1 MKNTIII
8 IFSVLLYSIGANA
21 KTPVAADRW
30 LEIDLYWFEHKDM
43 EKSATLFWERYEP
56 LMKGIDGWKGV
67 IINVG
72 WITDYLYEWQGDL
85 NQEIKLPKNMKTWGS
100 IKDGGQLAGTTPE
113 RMELWK
119 ERFEKADKPVSI
131 DYEKWTYADLKK
143 LVTIIK
149 KVAQNKY
156 NLKDIKVGTFITGGQ
171 NSYDGDKALF
181 SVRHPNS
188 YRNGKPNMIAKLEA
202 ENHKYG
208 AFPTGIP
215 AGTPLTEFFGKQW
228 GSLSKALNLDVI
240 ILRDGFL
247 GTGLYSRRK
256 GPYGETAP
264 KDPELVAAWSK
275 ATADLVKQTKIANP
289 KALVIGYSNAA
300 SAVGGWRANC
310 FDLESIAKEGFLDG
324 WIDQSWAGSW
334 NEVGQR
340 PVMNYV
346 PEVRFWSSPL
356 LGYSYMLS
364 YMLTHS
370 AMLAETKVHH
380 YFLTE
385 TFDAWETWDMIHNA
399 RERLRWGIW
408 AYSHAA
414 LKTPNGLKMPEG
426 SYISWCNRGKSL
438 LPEEDV
444 QFLAQTTN
452 EAFVDAAETKTVFG
466 PTIVYNRSAMQWQAE
481 NKPEQNIKE
490 WIDEQAGT
498 LMKWS
503 APIMSV
509 TRMEYLPSVE
519 SDLFIFQTPSH
530 LNSLEKEN
538 LITVLNS
545 GKPSMIIGSPAGGLD
560 KEIADILGVYSND
573 TLINGTKYIGT
584 INYKTDGIYTSL
596 PNTFPIFQPFTQN
609 KFSNEL
615 ESIYSVSSS
624 PALGYKQT
632 QGKNFIYWDA
642 PDFFNNLPSGSD
654 NYKGSLDQIMG
665 SPVSYVLTARL
676 INETQKKSGFAYV
689 QEIKQDQPV
698 QLSMWQL
705 KDGSF
710 KIMAGNL
717 EEGINHTVNHT
728 VNTVLNLPSLFVKNQ
743 SIEVSELWSKSK
755 TIIGN
760 KKIDINLTQA
770 QTKLYKIEKQ

>member
-1 MKNTIII
+1 MKKTLI
-8 IFSVLLYSIGANA
+8 LLFNILFFSIGTNA

-30 LEIDLYWFEHKDM
+30 LEIDLYWFEHKNM
-43 EKSATLFWERYEP
+43 EKSANEFWLRYEP
-56 LMKGIDGWKGV
+56 LMQGIDGWKGV

-72 WITDYLYEWQGDL
+72 WITDYLYEWQGDI

-100 IKDGGQLAGTTPE
+100 IKDQGQLAGTTPE
-113 RMELWK
+113 RMDLWK
-119 ERFEKADKPVSI
+119 ERFEKADKPQSI

-143 LVTIIK
+143 LVNILK

-156 NLKDIKVGTFITGGQ
+156 NIKDVKVGTFITGGQ
-171 NSYDGDKALF
+171 NSYDGDNSSF
-181 SVRHPNS
+181 SLRHVNS
-188 YRNGKPNMIAKLEA
+188 YRNGKPNMVAKLEA
-202 ENHKYG
+202 ESHKYG
-208 AFPTGIP
+208 AFPKGIP
-215 AGTPLTEFFGKQW
+215 EGTPLTEFFGKQW

-264 KDPELVAAWSK
+264 KDPALVAAWSN
-275 ATADLVKQTKIANP
+275 AIGDLVKQTKLSNP

-300 SAVGGWRANC
+300 SAIGGWRTNC
-310 FDLESIAKEGFLDG
+310 FDLESIAKEGYLDG

-364 YMLTHS
+364 YMLSHG
-370 AMLAETKVHH
+370 AMLADTKVHH

-399 RERLRWGIW
+399 RERLRWGVW

-414 LKTPNGLKMPEG
+414 VKKPNGLKMPEG
-426 SYISWCNRGKSL
+426 SYISWCNRGKNL

-444 QFLAQTTN
+444 KFLAQTTN
-452 EAFVDAAETKTVFG
+452 DAFADAAETKEVFG
-466 PTIVYNRSAMQWQAE
+466 PTMVYSKSTMEWQSN
-481 NKPEQNIKE
+481 NKPDETIKE

-503 APIMSV
+503 APIMSA
-509 TRMEYLPSVE
+509 TRLEYLPKVE
-519 SDLFIFQTPSH
+519 SDLFMFQTPAH
-530 LNSLEKEN
+530 LNASEKEN
-538 LITVLNS
+538 LISALKS
-545 GKPSMIIGSPAGGLD
+545 GKPAMVIGSPVGGID
-560 KEIADILGVYSND
+560 PDIAALLGVSSTD
-573 TLINGTKYIGT
+573 TAINGTKYIGT
-584 INYKTDGIYTSL
+584 INYKTDGIYSSI

-609 KFSNEL
+609 KFSDGL

-624 PALGYKQT
+624 PVLGYNQT
-632 QGKNFIYWDA
+632 NGKNLIYWDV
-642 PDFFNNLPSGSD
+642 PDFFNNLPSRSD

-665 SPVSYVLTARL
+665 SPTPYVLTARL
-676 INETQKKSGFAYV
+676 MNETMKKAGFAYV
-689 QEIKQDQPV
+689 DEINQSQTV

-717 EEGINHTVNHT
+717 EEGINHTAVHT
-728 VNTVLNLPSLFVKNQ
+728 VSTMLNLPTLFVKNQ
-743 SIEVSELWSKSK
+743 SIEVSELWNNSK

-760 KKIDINLTQA
+760 KKLNIHLDQA
-770 QTKLYKIEKQ
+770 QTKLYKIDKQ

>member
-1 MKNTIII
+1 MKKNLIILFI
-8 IFSVLLYSIGANA
+8 LFCSICTNA
-21 KTPVAADRW
+21 KIPVAADRW

-43 EKSATLFWERYEP
+43 EKSATIFWERYEP

-113 RMELWK
+113 RMDLWK

-143 LVTIIK
+143 LVAIIK
-149 KVAQNKY
+149 KTAQNKY

-171 NSYDGDKALF
+171 NSYDGDKSSF
-181 SVRHPNS
+181 SLRHLNS
-188 YRNGKPNMIAKLEA
+188 YKNGKPNMIAKLAA

-208 AFPTGIP
+208 AFPAGIP
-215 AGTPLTEFFGKQW
+215 EGTPLTEFFGKQW

-264 KDPELVAAWSK
+264 KDPQLVADWSK
-275 ATADLVKQTKIANP
+275 ATADLVKQTKISNP

-300 SAVGGWRANC
+300 SAIGGWRANC
-310 FDLESIAKEGFLDG
+310 FDLETIAKEGFLDG

-356 LGYSYMLS
+356 LGYSYMLG
-364 YMLTHS
+364 YMLSHS
-370 AMLAETKVHH
+370 AMLADTKVRH

-414 LKTPNGLKMPEG
+414 LKTPNGLKMPHG

-444 QFLAQTTN
+444 KFLAQTSN
-452 EAFVDAAETKTVFG
+452 EAFADAAATKEVFG
-466 PTIVYNRSAMQWQAE
+466 PTIVYNRSAMEWQSA
-481 NKPEQNIKE
+481 NKPDETIKE
-490 WIDEQAGT
+490 WID
-498 LMKWS
+498 
-503 APIMSV
+503 
-509 TRMEYLPSVE
+509 
-519 SDLFIFQTPSH
+519 
-530 LNSLEKEN
+530 
-538 LITVLNS
+538 
-545 GKPSMIIGSPAGGLD
+545 
-560 KEIADILGVYSND
+560 
-573 TLINGTKYIGT
+573 
-584 INYKTDGIYTSL
+584 
-596 PNTFPIFQPFTQN
+596 
-609 KFSNEL
+609 
-615 ESIYSVSSS
+615 
-624 PALGYKQT
+624 
-632 QGKNFIYWDA
+632 
-642 PDFFNNLPSGSD
+642 
-654 NYKGSLDQIMG
+654 
-665 SPVSYVLTARL
+665 
-676 INETQKKSGFAYV
+676 
-689 QEIKQDQPV
+689 
-698 QLSMWQL
+698 
-705 KDGSF
+705 
-710 KIMAGNL
+710 
-717 EEGINHTVNHT
+717 
-728 VNTVLNLPSLFVKNQ
+728 
-743 SIEVSELWSKSK
+743 
-755 TIIGN
+755 
-760 KKIDINLTQA
+760 
-770 QTKLYKIEKQ
+770 

>member
-1 MKNTIII
+1 MKKNLIILFI
-8 IFSVLLYSIGANA
+8 LFCSICTNA
-21 KTPVAADRW
+21 KTPVTADRW

-43 EKSATLFWERYEP
+43 EKSATIFWERYEP

-85 NQEIKLPKNMKTWGS
+85 NKEIKLPKNMKTWGS

-113 RMELWK
+113 RMDLWK

-131 DYEKWTYADLKK
+131 EYEKWTYADLKK
-143 LVTIIK
+143 LVAIIK
-149 KVAQNKY
+149 KTAQNKY

-171 NSYDGDKALF
+171 NSYDGDKSSF
-181 SVRHPNS
+181 SLRHLNS
-188 YRNGKPNMIAKLEA
+188 YKNGKPNMIAKLAA

-208 AFPTGIP
+208 AFPAGIP
-215 AGTPLTEFFGKQW
+215 EGTPLTEFFGKQW

-264 KDPELVAAWSK
+264 KDPQLVADWSK
-275 ATADLVKQTKIANP
+275 ATADLVKQTKISNP

-300 SAVGGWRANC
+300 SAIGGWRANC
-310 FDLESIAKEGFLDG
+310 FDLETIAKEGFLDG

-356 LGYSYMLS
+356 LGYSYMLG
-364 YMLTHS
+364 YMLSHS
-370 AMLAETKVHH
+370 AMLADTKVHH

-399 RERLRWGIW
+399 RERLRWGVW

-414 LKTPNGLKMPEG
+414 LKTPNGLKMPHG

-444 QFLAQTTN
+444 KFLAQTTN
-452 EAFVDAAETKTVFG
+452 EAFADAAETKEVFG
-466 PTIVYNRSAMQWQAE
+466 PTIVYNRSAMEWQSA
-481 NKPEQNIKE
+481 NKPDETIKE

-509 TRMEYLPSVE
+509 TRLEYLPKVQ
-519 SDLFIFQTPSH
+519 SDLFVFQTPSH
-530 LNSLEKEN
+530 LNPSEKEN
-538 LITVLNS
+538 VITLLKS
-545 GKPSMIIGSPAGGLD
+545 GKPAMIIGSPAGGLD
-560 KEIADILGVYSND
+560 KEIADILGVSTTD
-573 TLINGTKYIGT
+573 TAITGTKYIGT
-584 INYKTDGIYTSL
+584 INYKTDGIYESL

-609 KFSNEL
+609 KFSTEL

-624 PALGYKQT
+624 PALGYNQAN
-632 QGKNFIYWDA
+632 GKNLIYWDA
-642 PDFFNNLPSGSD
+642 PDFFNNISAGTD

-676 INETQKKSGFAYV
+676 MNEVLKKSGFAFV
-689 QEIKQDQPV
+689 DAIKQEQPV

-717 EEGINHTVNHT
+717 EEGINHTANHT
-728 VNTVLNLPSLFVKNQ
+728 VNTTLNLPTQFVKNQ
-743 SIEVSELWSKSK
+743 SVEVSELWNKSK
-755 TIIGN
+755 IIIGN
-760 KKIDINLTQA
+760 KKLEINLTQA
-770 QTKLYKIEKQ
+770 QTKLYKIEQP

>member
-1 MKNTIII
+1 MKKSLIIL
-8 IFSVLLYSIGANA
+8 FSILYSININA
-21 KTPVAADRW
+21 KIPVAADRW

-43 EKSATLFWERYEP
+43 QKSANEFWERYEP
-56 LMKGIDGWKGV
+56 LMKGIDGWRGV

-100 IKDGGQLAGTTPE
+100 IKDGGQLAGTTTE
-113 RMELWK
+113 RMDLWK
-119 ERFEKADKPVSI
+119 ERFEKADQPQSI
-131 DYEKWTYADLKK
+131 NYEKWTYVDLKK
-143 LVTIIK
+143 LVAIIK
-149 KVAQNKY
+149 KTAQNKY
-156 NLKDIKVGTFITGGQ
+156 HLKDIKVGTFITGGQ
-171 NSYDGDKALF
+171 NSYDGDKSSF
-181 SVRHPNS
+181 SLRHVNS
-188 YRNGKPNMIAKLEA
+188 YKNGKPNMIAKLAA
-202 ENHKYG
+202 ESHKYG
-208 AFPTGIP
+208 AFPRGI
-215 AGTPLTEFFGKQW
+215 AEGTPLTEFFGKQW

-264 KDPELVAAWSK
+264 KDPQLVAEWSK
-275 ATADLVKQTKIANP
+275 ATADLVKQTKLANP

-300 SAVGGWRANC
+300 SAIGGWRANC
-310 FDLESIAKEGFLDG
+310 FDLETIAKEGFLDG

-356 LGYSYMLS
+356 LGYSYMLG

-370 AMLAETKVHH
+370 AMLADTKVHH

-414 LKTPNGLKMPEG
+414 LKTPSGLKMPQG
-426 SYISWCNRGKSL
+426 SYISWCNRGKML

-444 QFLAQTTN
+444 KFLAQTTN
-452 EAFVDAAETKTVFG
+452 DAFADAAETKEVFG
-466 PTIVYNRSAMQWQAE
+466 PTIVYNRSAMEWQSA
-481 NKPEQNIKE
+481 NKPDETIKE

-503 APIMSV
+503 APIMSA
-509 TRMEYLPSVE
+509 TRLEYLPKIE
-519 SDLFIFQTPSH
+519 SDLFVFQAPSH
-530 LNSLEKEN
+530 LNASEKEN
-538 LITVLNS
+538 VITYLKS
-545 GKPSMIIGSPAGGLD
+545 GKPAMVIGSPSGGLD
-560 KEIADILGVYSND
+560 KEIADILGVSSTN
-573 TLINGTKYIGT
+573 TAINGTKYIGT
-584 INYKTDGIYTSL
+584 INYKTDGIYASL

-624 PALGYKQT
+624 PALGYNT
-632 QGKNFIYWDA
+632 TNGKNLIYWDA
-642 PDFFNNLPSGSD
+642 PEFFNNLPGGTD

-676 INETQKKSGFAYV
+676 MNEVMKKSGFVYV
-689 QEIKQDQPV
+689 DEIKQDQPL

-717 EEGINHTVNHT
+717 EEGINHTANHT
-728 VNTVLNLPSLFVKNQ
+728 VGTILNLPALFVKNQ
-743 SIEVSELWSKSK
+743 SVEVAELWNKNK

-760 KKIDINLTQA
+760 KKLEINLTQA
-770 QTKLYKIEKQ
+770 QTKLYKIEKP

>member
-1 MKNTIII
+1 MKKSFIIL
-8 IFSVLLYSIGANA
+8 FSILFCSVTMNA

-43 EKSATLFWERYEP
+43 EKSATIFWERYEP

-85 NQEIKLPKNMKTWGS
+85 SQEIKLPKNMKTWGS

-113 RMELWK
+113 RMDLWK

-131 DYEKWTYADLKK
+131 EYEKWTYADLKK
-143 LVTIIK
+143 LVAIIK

-156 NLKDIKVGTFITGGQ
+156 NLKDVKVGTFITGGQ
-171 NSYDGDKALF
+171 NSYDGDKSSF
-181 SVRHPNS
+181 SLRHLNS
-188 YRNGKPNMIAKLEA
+188 YKNGKPNMIAKLAA

-208 AFPTGIP
+208 AFPAGIP
-215 AGTPLTEFFGKQW
+215 EGTPLTEFFGKQW

-264 KDPELVAAWSK
+264 KDPQLVADWSK
-275 ATADLVKQTKIANP
+275 ATADLVKQTKISNP

-300 SAVGGWRANC
+300 SAIGGWRANC
-310 FDLESIAKEGFLDG
+310 FDLEAIAKEGFLDG

-356 LGYSYMLS
+356 LGYSYMLG
-364 YMLTHS
+364 YMLSHS
-370 AMLAETKVHH
+370 AMLADTKVHH

-399 RERLRWGIW
+399 RERLRWGVW

-414 LKTPNGLKMPEG
+414 LKTPNGLKMPHG

-444 QFLAQTTN
+444 KFLAQTTN
-452 EAFVDAAETKTVFG
+452 EAFADAAETKEIFG
-466 PTIVYNRSAMQWQAE
+466 PTIVYNRSAMEWQSA
-481 NKPEQNIKE
+481 NKPDETIKE

-509 TRMEYLPSVE
+509 TRLEYFPKVE
-519 SDLFIFQTPSH
+519 SDLFVFQTPSH
-530 LNSLEKEN
+530 LNPSEKEN
-538 LITVLNS
+538 LITLLKS
-545 GKPSMIIGSPAGGLD
+545 GKPAMVVGSPAGGLD
-560 KEIADILGVYSND
+560 KEIADILGVSTTD
-573 TLINGTKYIGT
+573 TAITGTKYIGT
-584 INYKTDGIYTSL
+584 INYKTDGIYESL

-609 KFSNEL
+609 KFSTEL

-624 PALGYKQT
+624 PTLGYNQAN
-632 QGKNFIYWDA
+632 GKNLIYWDA
-642 PDFFNNLPSGSD
+642 PDFFNNISAGTD

-676 INETQKKSGFAYV
+676 INEVLKKSGFAYV
-689 QEIKQDQPV
+689 DKIKQDQPV

-717 EEGINHTVNHT
+717 EEGINHTANHT
-728 VNTVLNLPSLFVKNQ
+728 VNTTLNLPTQFVKSQ
-743 SIEVSELWSKSK
+743 SVEVSELWNTSK

-760 KKIDINLTQA
+760 KKLEINLTQA
-770 QTKLYKIEKQ
+770 QTKLYKIEKP

>member
-1 MKNTIII
+1 MKKSFIIL
-8 IFSVLLYSIGANA
+8 FSILFCSISMNA

-43 EKSATLFWERYEP
+43 QKSATIFWERYEP

-113 RMELWK
+113 RMDLWK

-131 DYEKWTYADLKK
+131 EYEKWTYADLKK
-143 LVTIIK
+143 LVALIK

-156 NLKDIKVGTFITGGQ
+156 NLKDVKVGTFITGGQ
-171 NSYDGDKALF
+171 NSYDGDKSSF
-181 SVRHPNS
+181 SLRHLNS
-188 YRNGKPNMIAKLEA
+188 YKNGKPNMIAKLAA

-208 AFPTGIP
+208 AFSTGIP
-215 AGTPLTEFFGKQW
+215 EGTPLTEFFGKQW

-264 KDPELVAAWSK
+264 KDPQLVADWSK
-275 ATADLVKQTKIANP
+275 ATADLVKQTKLSNP

-300 SAVGGWRANC
+300 SAIGGWRGNC
-310 FDLESIAKEGFLDG
+310 FDLEAIAKEGYLDG

-340 PVMNYV
+340 PIMNYV

-356 LGYSYMLS
+356 LGYSYMLGYILS
-364 YMLTHS
+364 HS
-370 AMLAETKVHH
+370 AMLADTKVHH

-399 RERLRWGIW
+399 RERLRWGVW

-414 LKTPNGLKMPEG
+414 LKTPNGLKMPHG

-444 QFLAQTTN
+444 KFLAQTTN
-452 EAFVDAAETKTVFG
+452 EAFADAAETKEVFG
-466 PTIVYNRSAMQWQAE
+466 PTIVYNRSAMEWQSA
-481 NKPEQNIKE
+481 NKPDETIKE

-509 TRMEYLPSVE
+509 TRLEYLPKVE

-530 LNSLEKEN
+530 LNPLEKEN
-538 LITVLNS
+538 LITLLKS
-545 GKPSMIIGSPAGGLD
+545 GKPAMVIGSPAGGLD
-560 KEIADILGVYSND
+560 KEIADILGVSTID
-573 TLINGTKYIGT
+573 TAITGTKYIGT
-584 INYKTDGIYTSL
+584 INYKTEGIYESL

-615 ESIYSVSSS
+615 ESIYSVSGS
-624 PALGYKQT
+624 PALGYNQT
-632 QGKNFIYWDA
+632 NGKNLIYWDA
-642 PDFFNNLPSGSD
+642 PDFFNNISAGTD

-665 SPVSYVLTARL
+665 SPVSYVLTVRL
-676 INETQKKSGFAYV
+676 MNEVLKKSGFAYV
-689 QEIKQDQPV
+689 DAIKQEQPV

-717 EEGINHTVNHT
+717 EEGINHSANHT
-728 VNTVLNLPSLFVKNQ
+728 VNTTLNLPTQFVKSQ
-743 SIEVSELWSKSK
+743 SIEVSELWNQSK

-760 KKIDINLTQA
+760 KKLEINLTQA
-770 QTKLYKIEKQ
+770 QTKLYKIEQP